1 MDTAILFRNN
11 IANFTVLSTNIGSNN
26 SKNDEL
32 FVFVE
37 YTKQSSLH
45 FNAFIIQERW
55 LSQNDNVALFKLDDY
70 TCVSQERISSTRGE
84 LMLYLHK
91 IRNA

>member
-11 IANFTVLSTNIGSNN
+11 IANFTVLRTNIGSIN
-26 SKNDEL
+26 SKYDEL

-37 YTKQSSLH
+37 YTKQSSLQ
-45 FNAFIIQERW
+45 FNVFIIQERW

-70 TCVSQERISSTRGE
+70 TCVSQERISSTRFQFYIYG
-84 LMLYLHK
+84 
-91 IRNA
+91 NA